1 MKIKNKDKVIVTF
14 EALQSGD
21 CFLDMVLEIAVMKI
35 STTVQSIDGNGIE
48 VANAVILKTGELLFY
63 DKDEMVITLPEAEIM
78 Y

>member
-1 MKIKNKDKVIVTF
+1 MKIKNKDKIIVPF

-21 CFLDMVLEIAVMKI
+21 CFLDMTLEVAVMKI
-35 STTVQSIDGNGIE
+35 STVVQPNGIE

-63 DKDEMVITLPEAEIM
+63 DKDEMVIVLPEAEIM

>member
-1 MKIKNKDKVIVTF
+1 MKVKNKDKIIVPF

-21 CFLDMVLEIAVMKI
+21 CFLDMTLEVAVMKI
-35 STTVQSIDGNGIE
+35 STVVQPNGIE

-63 DKDEMVITLPEAEIM
+63 DKNEMVIALPEAEIV

>member
-1 MKIKNKDKVIVTF
+1 MKIKNKDKIIVPF

-21 CFLDMVLEIAVMKI
+21 CFLDMTLEVAVMKI
-35 STTVQSIDGNGIE
+35 STTVQSIDGIE

-63 DKDEMVITLPEAEIM
+63 DKNEVVIALPEAEIM

>member
-1 MKIKNKDKVIVTF
+1 MKIKNKDKIMLPF

-21 CFLDMVLEIAVMKI
+21 CFLDTVLEIAVMKI
-35 STTVQSIDGNGIE
+35 STVVQSFDGVE

-63 DKDEMVITLPEAEIM
+63 DKDEVVIALPEAEIM

>member
-1 MKIKNKDKVIVTF
+1 MKVKNKDKVIVPF
-14 EALQSGD
+14 ETLQSGD

-35 STTVQSIDGNGIE
+35 STTVQSFDGVE

-63 DKDEMVITLPEAEIM
+63 DKDEMVIALPEAEIM